1 MNMAK
6 EYRKETGFK
15 WPDPPAEEC
24 QLDMFGNGK
33 STDEIQL
40 EKALEIV
47 QCAGYRVVKC
57 MEDIKEVAIDHG
69 YKVTEPIVVD
79 DKIVTLLDLREYFFK
94 RMWDRY
100 PDGYL
105 HYVDNRKGE
114 LNLIRR
120 MVEAR
125 EKTGMNKFRAVQ
137 ECVRIIDVIFDYEKE
152 FRFKSPINIRVLGQ
166 DKAGW
171 ITQKA
176 ITILTNKEE
185 EKQNIEFKKLI
196 DAREA
201 EGVDLKQ
208 RANEL
213 DRLLANMEANNG

>member
-1 MNMAK
+1 MNL
-6 EYRKETGFK
+6 
-15 WPDPPAEEC
+15 D

-40 EKALEIV
+40 EKALEVV

-57 MEDIKEVAIDHG
+57 MEDVKELAIEHG
-69 YKVTEPIVVD
+69 YKVTDPIVVD
-79 DKIVTLLDLREYFFK
+79 DKIITLSNLRDYFFK

-114 LNLIRR
+114 LNLVRL

-125 EKTGMNKFRAVQ
+125 QSTGLNRLQSVQ
-137 ECVRIIDVIFDYEKE
+137 ECVRIIDVIFDHEKE
-152 FRFKSPINIRVLGQ
+152 FKFKNHIDIRVLGQ
-166 DKAGW
+166 NKASW

-176 ITILTNKEE
+176 ITILTNEVEE
-185 EKQNIEFKKLI
+185 QQNAEFKKLI
-196 DAREA
+196 DDRES
-201 EGVDLKQ
+201 EDVDLKQ
-208 RANEL
+208 KANEL
-213 DRLLANMEANNG
+213 ARLLANMEANDG